1 MDRAIFPGLQG
12 APKMDLIAARA
23 ALLAEVQTSSFQR
36 YAGKVLRNAKALEA
50 GLLETGATLVSGGTS
65 SHLLLLSLMSWDMSG
80 RQLEA
85 ALSAAQVIANRNP
98 IPFDNRPPSEAS
110 GLRIG
115 SAALTTRG
123 FDEAQFV
130 RLGKLI
136 GNVITSTNKHNGIAN
151 LSAFVKENTKGLPL
165 FNEKWLA

>member
-1 MDRAIFPGLQG
+1 M
-12 APKMDLIAARA
+12 
-23 ALLAEVQTSSFQR
+23 
-36 YAGKVLRNAKALEA
+36 
-50 GLLETGATLVSGGTS
+50 LETGATLVSRGTS
-65 SHLLLLSLMSWDMSG
+65 SHLLLLSLMSRDMSG

-85 ALSAAQVIANRNP
+85 ALSGANVIANRNP
-98 IPFDNRPPSEAS
+98 IPFDNRPPSEAG

-115 SAALTTRG
+115 SATLTTRG

-136 GNVITSTNKHNGIAN
+136 GDVITSTNKHHGIAS
-151 LSAFVKENTKGLPL
+151 LSDFVRENTEGLPL